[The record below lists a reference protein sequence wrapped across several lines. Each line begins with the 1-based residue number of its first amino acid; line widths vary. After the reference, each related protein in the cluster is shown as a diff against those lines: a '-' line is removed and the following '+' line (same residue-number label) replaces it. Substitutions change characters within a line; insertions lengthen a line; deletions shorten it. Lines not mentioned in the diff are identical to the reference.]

1 MVFFVTLSFCACDNS
16 SKHKQPNIIFILVD
30 DLGWSDLGFMGSD
43 YYETPN
49 IDWLSEQG
57 MVFTNAYA
65 ACAVCSPTRA
75 SIMTGKYPAR
85 LGITDWIRPYY
96 LRGEKT
102 IRPTEYL
109 GDSTRK
115 LLCPPNP
122 YWLEQ
127 EELTLAEMLKEEG
140 YTTLHIGKWHLGGQ
154 AYHPE
159 NQGFDYNIGG
169 CDYGQP
175 PSYFDPY
182 VNKYLP
188 DGIPLLPG
196 RNKGEYLTDRESDE
210 MISFINDHK
219 DKPFY
224 INMCHYAVHTPI
236 EAKGQYIEY
245 FKEKEK
251 CEKQNNARYAA
262 MIKSVDDAMANLIAA
277 LEQNELMD
285 NTIIIFFS
293 DNGGHNA
300 FTSNAPLRSGKGNP
314 WEGGIRV
321 PMIFYWKDKVVS
333 GSTCDVPVS
342 SIDFFPTLCK
352 AASVEYSDTL
362 KIDGED
368 ISPLFV
374 ESRSIKR
381 NELFWHFP
389 HYRDYE
395 AVTPYSIVRSGQWKL
410 IRFWEGKTELYN
422 LGNDLSEKNN
432 LAGDYPDKVNELNT
446 KLDGWLNRVGAE
458 VPVSNPM
465 Y

>member
-1 MVFFVTLSFCACDNS
+1 
-16 SKHKQPNIIFILVD
+16 
-30 DLGWSDLGFMGSD
+30 
-43 YYETPN
+43 
-49 IDWLSEQG
+49 
-57 MVFTNAYA
+57 
-65 ACAVCSPTRA
+65 
-75 SIMTGKYPAR
+75 
-85 LGITDWIRPYY
+85 
-96 LRGEKT
+96 
-102 IRPTEYL
+102 
-109 GDSTRK
+109 
-115 LLCPPNP
+115 
-122 YWLEQ
+122 
-127 EELTLAEMLKEEG
+127 
-140 YTTLHIGKWHLGGQ
+140 
-154 AYHPE
+154 
-159 NQGFDYNIGG
+159 
-169 CDYGQP
+169 
-175 PSYFDPY
+175 
-182 VNKYLP
+182 
-188 DGIPLLPG
+188 
-196 RNKGEYLTDRESDE
+196 
-210 MISFINDHK
+210 
-219 DKPFY
+219 
-224 INMCHYAVHTPI
+224 
-236 EAKGQYIEY
+236 
-245 FKEKEK
+245 
-251 CEKQNNARYAA
+251 

-342 SIDFFPTLCK
+342 SIDFFPTLWK